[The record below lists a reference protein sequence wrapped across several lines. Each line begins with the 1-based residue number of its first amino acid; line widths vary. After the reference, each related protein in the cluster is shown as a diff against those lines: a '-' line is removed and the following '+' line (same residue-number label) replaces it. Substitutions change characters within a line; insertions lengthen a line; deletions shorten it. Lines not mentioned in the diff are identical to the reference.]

1 MDVNGTAGADL
12 YDQKKLGITDQW
24 IDYYG
29 LAGDDVIRMY
39 QGNANP
45 GAGNDTL
52 EKLAGASWQKLAVR
66 YWDAPGPVVV
76 DLAAGTAQDGWG
88 STDKLINVDDIHS
101 GGGDDRLFGSAGEN
115 LFSPGGGHDVIDGRG
130 GIDTVILPWVSDHP
144 ALLSELT
151 IVVSLDGTQATIT
164 APGNPGFRLDLS
176 NIERI
181 ALDWDQPRLLLTDF
195 ITPQQIAQQAIAAGS
210 TLRWNDPSALGTA
223 VSVSYS
229 FVNTAPASGVGA
241 TGFRTFSAAEQ
252 QVVRKL
258 LAETSAL
265 SGISFTEVADS
276 SASHGQI
283 RFGVSQQAATE
294 GVAWLPNQSGAGD
307 QAGDVWM
314 DVESMTNLAVGSEG
328 YAALLHELGH
338 ALGLRHPTNVDPG
351 DAWSNVVTPAANS
364 KLWSVMAA
372 AAAGDG
378 LFRSDWGSLDVLALR
393 YLYGSTAHA
402 TGDDHYQLG
411 AGSSMAMTLI
421 DDGGTDVIDAAAA
434 TLGVQ
439 ISLIPGSL
447 SSIGVTP
454 AGLAAV
460 NNVALG
466 ADSWIEQ
473 AIGSVYDDVLTGNAL
488 DNLLQGR
495 GGNDVID
502 GGAGQDTVVFAG
514 RMSDYTVTTSF
525 ATLQVAAKDGLS
537 GFSTLS
543 NVEILSFGDGSRML
557 LGDASANLLNGA
569 AGNDQ
574 LFGGAGNDTL
584 DGGAGL
590 DVASYSAARSS
601 YTISKTASGFSI
613 SDASGVDGVDQLLNM
628 ERLQFSDLAVALDI
642 SGVGGKAYR
651 IYQAAFDR
659 SPDPVGLGFWIS
671 VMDKGFALVDV
682 AAEFIK
688 SSEFAS
694 LYGAAPTNAQ
704 LLDRIYQNVLHRTPD
719 PGGYAFWLGVLER
732 NAVSRAEVLASF
744 SESPENQEALA
755 SVIGQG
761 FNFQPYTG

>member
-12 YDQKKLGITDQW
+12 YDQKKLGIQDW

-29 LAGDDVIRMY
+29 LAGDDIIRMY

-52 EKLAGASWQKLAVR
+52 EKLAGNSWQKLTVR
-66 YWDAPGPVVV
+66 YWDAPAGVVV

-88 STDKLINVDDIHS
+88 TTDKLINIDDVHS
-101 GGGDDRLFGSAGEN
+101 GGNNDRLYGSASDN
-115 LFSPGGGHDVIDGRG
+115 LFSPGGGQDIIDGRG
-130 GIDTVILPWVSDHP
+130 GLDTVILPWVSNHP
-144 ALLSELT
+144 TLLSELT

-164 APGNPGFRLDLS
+164 APGNDSFRLDLS

-195 ITPQQIAQQAIAAGS
+195 ITPQQIAQQAIAAGT
-210 TLRWNDPSALGTA
+210 TLRWNADAALGTT

-229 FVNTAPASGVGA
+229 FVSTAPASGVGA
-241 TGFRTFSAAEQ
+241 SGFRSFSAAEQ

-265 SGISFTEVADS
+265 SGISFTEVSDS
-276 SASHGQI
+276 ANSHGQI

-314 DVESMTNLAVGSEG
+314 DVESMANLAAGSEG

-351 DAWSNVVTPAANS
+351 DAWSKVVTPAMNS

-372 AAAGDG
+372 TPAGDG

-411 AGSSMAMTLI
+411 AGSSLALTVI
-421 DDGGTDVIDAAAA
+421 DDGGTDSIDASAAP
-434 TLGVQ
+434 LGVQ

-447 SSIGVTP
+447 SSIGLTP

-460 NNVALG
+460 NNLAIG

-473 AIGSVYDDVLTGNAL
+473 AIGSAYDDVLTGNAR
-488 DNLLQGR
+488 DNLLQGK
-495 GGNDVID
+495 GGNDAID
-502 GGAGQDTVVFAG
+502 AGAGQDTVLFTG
-514 RMSDYTVTTSF
+514 RFSDYTISTSF
-525 ATLQVAAKDGLS
+525 DTLQVAARDGLS
-537 GFSTLS
+537 GFSTLR
-543 NVEILSFGDGSRML
+543 NVEILGFGDGSRML
-557 LGDASANLLNGA
+557 LGDAGANTLSGA
-569 AGNDQ
+569 AGND
-574 LFGGAGNDTL
+574 LLLGGAGNDTL

-590 DVASYSAARSS
+590 DVASFSAARSN

-613 SDASGVDGVDQLLNM
+613 AAASGVDGIDQLLNL
-628 ERLQFSDLAVALDI
+628 ERLQFSDQSVALDI

-659 SPDPVGLGFWIS
+659 TPDAVGLGFWIS
-671 VMDKGFALVDV
+671 VMDKGYALLDV
-682 AAEFIK
+682 ATGFIN
-688 SSEFAS
+688 STEFAN
-694 LYGAAPTNAQ
+694 LYGAAPSNAQ
-704 LLDRIYQNVLHRTPD
+704 FLDRLYQNVLHRTPD
-719 PGGYAFWLGVLER
+719 PGGYAFWLGVLDR
-732 NAVSRAEVLASF
+732 HAVSRAEVLAEF
-744 SESPENQEALA
+744 SESPENQTALA

-761 FNFQPYTG
+761 FSFQPYTG

>member
-12 YDQKKLGITDQW
+12 YDQKKLGIQDW

-29 LAGDDVIRMY
+29 LAGDDIIRMY

-52 EKLAGASWQKLAVR
+52 EKLAGNSWQKLTVR
-66 YWDAPGPVVV
+66 YWDAPAGVVV

-88 STDKLINVDDIHS
+88 TTDKLINIDDVHS
-101 GGGDDRLFGSAGEN
+101 GGNNDRLYGSASDN
-115 LFSPGGGHDVIDGRG
+115 LFSPGGGQDIIDGRG
-130 GIDTVILPWVSDHP
+130 GLDTVILPWVSNHP
-144 ALLSELT
+144 TLLSELT

-164 APGNPGFRLDLS
+164 APGNDSFRLDLS

-195 ITPQQIAQQAIAAGS
+195 ITPQQIAQQAIAAGT
-210 TLRWNDPSALGTA
+210 TLRWNADAALGTT

-229 FVNTAPASGVGA
+229 FVSTAPASGVGA
-241 TGFRTFSAAEQ
+241 SGFRSFSAAEQ

-265 SGISFTEVADS
+265 SGISFTEVSDS
-276 SASHGQI
+276 ANSHGQI

-314 DVESMTNLAVGSEG
+314 DVESMANLAAGSEG

-351 DAWSNVVTPAANS
+351 DAWSKVVTPAMNS

-372 AAAGDG
+372 TPAGDG

-411 AGSSMAMTLI
+411 AGSSLALTVI
-421 DDGGTDVIDAAAA
+421 DDGGTDSIDASAAP
-434 TLGVQ
+434 LGVQ

-447 SSIGVTP
+447 SSIGLTP

-460 NNVALG
+460 NNLAIG

-473 AIGSVYDDVLTGNAL
+473 AIGSAYDDVLTGNAR
-488 DNLLQGR
+488 DNLLQGK
-495 GGNDVID
+495 GGNDAID
-502 GGAGQDTVVFAG
+502 AGAGQDTVLFTG
-514 RMSDYTVTTSF
+514 RFSDYTISTSF
-525 ATLQVAAKDGLS
+525 DTLQVAAKDGLS
-537 GFSTLS
+537 GFSTLR
-543 NVEILSFGDGSRML
+543 NVEILGFGDGSRML
-557 LGDASANLLNGA
+557 LGDAGANTLSGA
-569 AGNDQ
+569 AGND
-574 LFGGAGNDTL
+574 LLLGGAGNDTL

-590 DVASYSAARSS
+590 DVASFSAARSN

-613 SDASGVDGVDQLLNM
+613 ADASGVDGIDQLLNL
-628 ERLQFSDLAVALDI
+628 ERLQFSDQSVALDI

-659 SPDPVGLGFWIS
+659 TPDAVGLGFWIS
-671 VMDKGFALVDV
+671 VMDKGYALLDV
-682 AAEFIK
+682 ATGFIN
-688 SSEFAS
+688 STEFAN
-694 LYGAAPTNAQ
+694 LYGAAPSNAQ
-704 LLDRIYQNVLHRTPD
+704 FLDRLYQNVLHRTPD
-719 PGGYAFWLGVLER
+719 PGGYAFWLGVLDR
-732 NAVSRAEVLASF
+732 HAVSRAEVLAEF
-744 SESPENQEALA
+744 SESPENQTALA

-761 FNFQPYTG
+761 FSFQPYTG